1 MEVWGWRGTLNSPRN
16 TKGEERE
23 KMSHRGGGRRP
34 DADPSFSVASSHCA
48 SESHSTCY
56 VMTDYLTHCRH
67 HDENWKSDLFQSVW
81 FPFFWRGEEALIY
94 YCLKFFFPTF
104 LFIVPQDHQQQL
116 LLLSG
121 SRGAPLLPPNRH
133 TYYSLPLLR
142 PLQTAIK
149 LPQIFGV
156 SINFS
161 LRHFGLLDRLSV

>member
-48 SESHSTCY
+48 SESNSTCY
-56 VMTDYLTHCRH
+56 VMTDYWTHCRH

-94 YCLKFFFPTF
+94 FCVNFFFRRSSLLF
-104 LFIVPQDHQQQL
+104 LRTISSSCSVFPAHVERL
-116 LLLSG
+116 
-121 SRGAPLLPPNRH
+121 
-133 TYYSLPLLR
+133 YYRQTDILITRRLFSDLYR
-142 PLQTAIK
+142 LQ
-149 LPQIFGV
+149 
-156 SINFS
+156 
-161 LRHFGLLDRLSV
+161 